1 MFHHAPWR
9 EPAACYFGRTP
20 QVSCAAHNVNA
31 LMRTALL
38 PAFFA
43 LALPCSAQMGTVQG
57 TVNDAGTK
65 EPLVGVSILF
75 ATGHTAS
82 TDVDGAYRVELPP
95 GDYQVLFR
103 SIGYADKRVPVHVD
117 AGVEQTLT
125 VGMEASASQLDQ
137 VVVSAGKFEQRV
149 GEVTQSLSVLPP
161 NIVRD
166 RNTTSLEDVVAQVP
180 GVVVVDNDPQI
191 RSGSGFSFGAGS
203 RVMILVDDLPILSG
217 DIGRPQWSFLPI
229 ENLEQVEVIKGASS
243 VLYGSAAL
251 SGVINVRTAYPRL
264 EPRTR
269 ATVYGG
275 LWTTPGHKAAKW
287 WDANP
292 PLFTGASFNH
302 AQQFGA
308 FDLVI
313 GGMAFSDQ
321 GFVGPE
327 RLTEDSLPNS
337 DPARVGPGGYE
348 NRIRFN
354 LGTRW
359 RNKKVKGL
367 SYGLNANVLKSRSS
381 TVLVW
386 DDTDKGLYRSEPGTL
401 TRTMG
406 TQYYLDPYINYRG
419 PRGLRHILRARYY
432 YQDFDNDNEQGNRSG
447 MLFSEYQ
454 AQKKAD
460 LFGETTVTAGVTYQT
475 VDSDAELYSG
485 DPDGNGQNTA
495 STYAGYLQLDKRLMQ
510 ERLALSA
517 GVRYENFKVNSY
529 QKAQPVFR
537 AGATYRVLKATYL
550 RASYGQGFRFPTI
563 GERYIKTSVGKLNI
577 FPNADLE
584 PEFSV
589 NVEAGVK
596 QGFRIGGFTGYLDAV
611 VFQQD
616 IDRFVEFTFGT
627 WAQAPLND
635 PLAGLGF
642 RSFNTG
648 GARITGMEFE
658 LAGKGSI
665 GKVGITALMG
675 YTHTTPISTTPN
687 EAYATSLGNPPV
699 PVSYSNTSYDTTDNI
714 LKYRVRSLFR
724 ADIGLKWRRL
734 SGGASIRYNSHVRNI
749 DKAFVDFDN
758 PALLP
763 TDVTGWM
770 RTHTTGDWIV
780 DARLGYDITPQV
792 KAAIIGTNIGNAVY
806 AIRPMAI
813 EAPRGWQIQMSLDL

>member
-1 MFHHAPWR
+1 MRFLFPLAFC
-9 EPAACYFGRTP
+9 ALMN
-20 QVSCAAHNVNA
+20 VCAAQDG
-31 LMRTALL
+31 
-38 PAFFA
+38 
-43 LALPCSAQMGTVQG
+43 SVQG
-57 TVNDAGTK
+57 VVNDAATK

-75 ATGHTAS
+75 ATGRTAS
-82 TDVDGAYRVELPP
+82 TDINGAFSSSLPG
-95 GDYQVLFR
+95 GDYTVLFR
-103 SIGYADKRVPVHVD
+103 SIGYADKQVPLHVD
-117 AGVEQTLT
+117 AGAQQTLT
-125 VGMEASASQLDQ
+125 IGMEPSASQLDQ

-166 RNTTSLEDVVAQVP
+166 RNTTSLEDVIVQVP
-180 GVVVVDNDPQI
+180 GVIVVDNDPQI

-217 DIGRPQWSFLPI
+217 DIGRPQWSFFPI

-269 ATVYGG
+269 ATAYGG
-275 LWTTPGHKAAKW
+275 IWDTPGHKPAKW

-292 PLFTGASFNH
+292 PVFTGASFNH

-308 FDLVI
+308 FDLVV
-313 GGMAFSDQ
+313 GGMAFSDY
-321 GFVGPE
+321 GFIGPE
-327 RLTEDSLPNS
+327 RLTPDSLANS

-367 SYGLNANVLKSRSS
+367 NYGLNGNALKSRSS

-406 TQYYLDPYINYRG
+406 TQFYLDPYINYRG
-419 PRGLRHILRARYY
+419 PKGMRHILRARYY
-432 YQDFDNDNEQGNRSG
+432 FQDFDNDNEQGNRSG
-447 MLFSEYQ
+447 MLYSEYQ
-454 AQKKAD
+454 AQKKANI
-460 LFGETTVTAGVTYQT
+460 FGETTVTAGITYT
-475 VDSDAELYSG
+475 IVNSDAELYSG
-485 DPDGNGQNTA
+485 DPDGNGQNNA
-495 STYAGYLQLDKRLMQ
+495 STYAGYLQMDKKLVQ
-510 ERLALSA
+510 ERLMLSA
-517 GVRYENFKVNSY
+517 GVRYENFKVNTY
-529 QKAQPVFR
+529 EKAQPVYR

-563 GERYIKTSVGKLNI
+563 GERYIKTSVGKFNI
-577 FPNADLE
+577 FPNEQLE

-589 NVEAGVK
+589 NVEGGVK
-596 QGFRIGGFTGYLDAV
+596 QGFRIGGFTGYVDAV

-616 IDRFVEFTFGT
+616 IDRFVEFTFGA
-627 WAQAPLND
+627 WALAPVTD

-642 RSFNTG
+642 RSVNTG

-658 LAGKGSI
+658 IAGKGSI
-665 GKVGITALMG
+665 GKLEMTVLMG
-675 YTHTTPISTTPN
+675 YTHTTPVTTTPN
-687 EAYATSLGNPPV
+687 EPYAVSLGNPPV
-699 PVSYSNTSYDTTDNI
+699 PIGYRNTSYDTTDHI

-724 ADIGLKWRRL
+724 SDLGLKWKKF
-734 SGGASIRYNSHVRNI
+734 SGGVSVRYNSHVRNI
-749 DKAFVDFDN
+749 DKAFTDFDN
-758 PALLP
+758 PAFLP
-763 TDVTGWM
+763 TGSKGWM
-770 RTHTTGDWIV
+770 LDHTTGDWIV
-780 DARLGYDITPQV
+780 DARLGYQVTPQV
-792 KAAIIGTNIGNAVY
+792 KAAIIGMNISNEVY
-806 AIRPMAI
+806 SIRPMAI
-813 EAPRGWQIQMSLDL
+813 EAPRSWQVQLSVDL

>member
-1 MFHHAPWR
+1 MRLLFPFALC
-9 EPAACYFGRTP
+9 AL
-20 QVSCAAHNVNA
+20 VNVCAAQDG
-31 LMRTALL
+31 
-38 PAFFA
+38 
-43 LALPCSAQMGTVQG
+43 SVQG
-57 TVNDAGTK
+57 SVNDAATK
-65 EPLVGVSILF
+65 EPIPGVSILF
-75 ATGHTAS
+75 TTGRTTAT
-82 TDVDGAYRVELPP
+82 DINGAFNAALPP
-95 GDYQVLFR
+95 GDYLVLFR
-103 SIGYADKRVPVHVD
+103 SIGYADKQVALHVD
-117 AGVEQTLT
+117 AGTHQTLA
-125 VGMEASASQLDQ
+125 VGMEPSASQLDQ

-166 RNTTSLEDVVAQVP
+166 RNTTSLEDVMVQVP
-180 GVVVVDNDPQI
+180 GVIVVDNDPQI
-191 RSGSGFSFGAGS
+191 RAGSGFSFGAGS
-203 RVMILVDDLPILSG
+203 RVMMLVDDLPILAG
-217 DIGRPQWSFLPI
+217 DIGRPSWSFLPI

-269 ATVYGG
+269 ATVYAGI
-275 LWTTPGHKAAKW
+275 WDTPGHKPAKW

-292 PLFTGASFNH
+292 PVFAGASFNH
-302 AQQFGA
+302 AQQYGA

-313 GGMAFSDQ
+313 GGMAFSDY

-327 RLTEDSLPNS
+327 RVTSDSLPNS
-337 DPARVGPGGYE
+337 DPSRVGPGGYE

-354 LGTRW
+354 IGTRW
-359 RNKKVKGL
+359 RNKRIKGL
-367 SYGLNANVLKSRSS
+367 SYGLNGNIMKSRSS

-401 TRTMG
+401 TRTLG

-419 PRGLRHILRARYY
+419 PKGMRHILRARFYD
-432 YQDFDNDNEQGNRSG
+432 QRFDNDNEQANASTN
-447 MLFSEYQ
+447 LFTEYQ

-460 LFGETTVTAGVTYQT
+460 IFGETTITAGITWNNT
-475 VDSDAELYSG
+475 DSDARLYSG

-495 STYAGYLQLDKRLMQ
+495 STYAGYLQADKKVLQEKLM
-510 ERLALSA
+510 LSA
-517 GVRYENFKVNSY
+517 GVRYENFKVNEY
-529 QKAQPVFR
+529 EKAQPVYR

-550 RASYGQGFRFPTI
+550 RASYGQGFRFPTL

-577 FPNADLE
+577 FPNQDLE

-589 NVEAGVK
+589 NVEGGVK
-596 QGFRIGGFTGYLDAV
+596 QGFRIGAFSGYLDAV

-642 RSFNTG
+642 RSVNTG

-658 LAGKGSI
+658 AAGKGTI
-665 GKVGITALMG
+665 GKVEITLLMG

-687 EAYATSLGNPPV
+687 ATYATSLGNPPV
-699 PVSYSNTSYDTTDNI
+699 PVGYRNTSYDTTDNI

-724 ADIGLKWRRL
+724 SDVGVKWRKI
-734 SGGASIRYNSHVRNI
+734 SGGISVRYNSHVRNI

-758 PALLP
+758 PLLLP
-763 TDVTGWM
+763 SGAKGWM
-770 RTHTTGDWIV
+770 LTHTTGDWIV
-780 DARLGYDITPQV
+780 DARLGYQLTPQV
-792 KAAIIGTNIGNAVY
+792 KAALIATNLSNEVY
-806 AIRPMAI
+806 SIRPMAI
-813 EAPRGWQIQMSLDL
+813 EAPRSWQVQLAVDL

>member
-1 MFHHAPWR
+1 MRLLFPLALCALVH
-9 EPAACYFGRTP
+9 
-20 QVSCAAHNVNA
+20 VCAAQDG
-31 LMRTALL
+31 
-38 PAFFA
+38 
-43 LALPCSAQMGTVQG
+43 SVQG
-57 TVNDAGTK
+57 TVNDAATK
-65 EPLVGVSILF
+65 EPLPGVSILF
-75 ATGHTAS
+75 ATGHTAA
-82 TDVDGAYRVELPP
+82 TDINGSFSAALPA
-95 GDYQVLFR
+95 GDYNVLFR
-103 SIGYADKRVPVHVD
+103 SIGYADKQVQLHVD
-117 AGVEQTLT
+117 AGAQQTLT
-125 VGMEASASQLDQ
+125 VGMEPSASQLDQ

-166 RNTTSLEDVVAQVP
+166 RNTTSLEDVMVQVP
-180 GVVVVDNDPQI
+180 GVIVVDNDPQI
-191 RSGSGFSFGAGS
+191 RAGSGFSFGAGS
-203 RVMILVDDLPILSG
+203 RVMMLVDDLPILAG
-217 DIGRPQWSFLPI
+217 DIGRPSWSFLPI

-269 ATVYGG
+269 ATVYAGV
-275 LWTTPGHKAAKW
+275 WDTPGHKPAKW

-292 PLFTGASFNH
+292 PIFGGASFNH
-302 AQQFGA
+302 AQQYGQ

-313 GGMAFSDQ
+313 GGMAFSDY

-327 RLTEDSLPNS
+327 RLTPDSLANS
-337 DPARVGPGGYE
+337 DPSRVGPGGYE

-354 LGTRW
+354 IGTRW
-359 RNKKVKGL
+359 RNKKIKGL
-367 SYGLNANVLKSRSS
+367 SYGLNGNIMKSRSS

-401 TRTMG
+401 TRTLG

-419 PRGLRHILRARYY
+419 PKGMRHILRARFYD
-432 YQDFDNDNEQGNRSG
+432 QRFDNDNEQANSSTN
-447 MLFSEYQ
+447 LFTEYQ

-460 LFGETTVTAGVTYQT
+460 IFGETTITAGVTWNNT
-475 VDSDAELYSG
+475 DSDAQLYSG

-495 STYAGYLQLDKRLMQ
+495 STYAGYLQADKKILQEKLM
-510 ERLALSA
+510 LSA
-517 GVRYENFKVNSY
+517 GVRYENFKVNDY
-529 QKAQPVFR
+529 EKAQPVYR

-550 RASYGQGFRFPTI
+550 RASYGQGFRFPTL

-577 FPNADLE
+577 FPNGDLE

-589 NVEAGVK
+589 NVEGGVK
-596 QGFRIGGFTGYLDAV
+596 QGFRIGGFSGYVDAV

-642 RSFNTG
+642 RSVNTG

-658 LAGKGSI
+658 AAGKGTI
-665 GKVGITALMG
+665 GKVEFTLLMG
-675 YTHTTPISTTPN
+675 YTHTTPVCTTPN
-687 EAYATSLGNPPV
+687 ATYATSLGNPPV
-699 PVSYSNTSYDTTDNI
+699 PVGYRNTSYDTTDNI

-724 ADIGLKWRRL
+724 SDVGAKWKQL
-734 SGGASIRYNSHVRNI
+734 SAGISIRYNSHVRNI

-758 PALLP
+758 PLLLP
-763 TDVTGWM
+763 SGAKGWM
-770 RTHTTGDWIV
+770 LTHTTGDWIV
-780 DARLGYDITPQV
+780 DARLGYQITPQV
-792 KAAIIGTNIGNAVY
+792 KVALIATNLSNEVY
-806 AIRPMAI
+806 SIRPMAI
-813 EAPRGWQIQMSLDL
+813 EAPRSWQVQLAVDL